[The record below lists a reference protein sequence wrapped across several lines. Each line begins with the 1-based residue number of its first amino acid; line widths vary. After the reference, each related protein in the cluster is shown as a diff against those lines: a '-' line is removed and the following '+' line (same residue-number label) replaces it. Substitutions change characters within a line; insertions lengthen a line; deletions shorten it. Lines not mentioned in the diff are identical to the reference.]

1 MGFYIVK
8 RITLCL
14 TANIYYFSVHILLV
28 MMKVI
33 FDHKKFVEF
42 LVSAKTKLLPAEQ
55 IMYLTQTIKF

>member
-28 MMKVI
+28 MI